1 MAIYVKLKMIDVTM
15 KKIYINP
22 AIQVVKITSQIKM
35 LAGSDMQNQGDYNSS
50 SITIASRKSDS
61 VWDDEDEEYEDY

>member
-1 MAIYVKLKMIDVTM
+1 MAIYVKLKMIEVTM

-35 LAGSDMQNQGDYNSS
+35 LAGSDMQTQGNYNSS

-61 VWDDEDEEYEDY
+61 FWDDEDDEEEY

>member
-1 MAIYVKLKMIDVTM
+1 MAIYVKLKMIEVTM
-15 KKIYINP
+15 KKTYINP
-22 AIQVVKITSQIKM
+22 AIQIVKITSQIKM

>member
-35 LAGSDMQNQGDYNSS
+35 LAGSDMQNQGNYDSS

-61 VWDDEDEEYEDY
+61 VWDEDDEEEY

>member
-1 MAIYVKLKMIDVTM
+1 MAIYVKLKMIEVTM

-50 SITIASRKSDS
+50 SITIGSRNS
-61 VWDDEDEEYEDY
+61 VWDDEDDEEDY